1 MSAWLFVAAAI
12 ALEVT
17 GTFLLRLSDGFAKW
31 HWGLLS
37 IACYS
42 ACFWALSPAMKVLPI
57 GVIYAVW
64 AGVGIVAAALLG
76 LVIFGERLG
85 MVQVLCIAL
94 VLVGA
99 VGLRLT
105 TTS

>member
-42 ACFWALSPAMKVLPI
+42 GCFWALSPAMKVLPI

>member
-17 GTFLLRLSDGFAKW
+17 GTFLLKLSDGFANW

-42 ACFWALSPAMKVLPI
+42 GRFWALSPAMKVLPI